1 MKSIMEDII
10 KYDKNDSRR
19 NDNDTRDNFMRI
31 SLAVLSLLSFLTFLY
46 IYLGPYFSTNDSDK
60 L

>member
-1 MKSIMEDII
+1 MKYIMEDII

-19 NDNDTRDNFMRI
+19 NYNDTRDNFMRI
-31 SLAVLSLLSFLTFLY
+31 TLVILFLLSFLTFLY
-46 IYLGPYFSTNDSDK
+46 IYLCPYFSTDASDK